1 MAFHPIDT
9 GSIAPG
15 RRWWAVGSSQGLGDA
30 GTPTH
35 CHPVH
40 LEHLFRIDLYC
51 GCTGDRASIV
61 ATSSLGVVASWCH
74 SVHEPSYIATL
85 SYPCKYK
92 AIATPAAETPPPH
105 VATRQAAWSA
115 PISWR

>member
-1 MAFHPIDT
+1 MPRGCRQSGVAANTAMT
-9 GSIAPG
+9 GA
-15 RRWWAVGSSQGLGDA
+15 QGVYHLLG
-30 GTPTH
+30 
-35 CHPVH
+35 CCLVH
-40 LEHLFRIDLYC
+40 LRETAATRILHRLYC

-61 ATSSLGVVASWCH
+61 VTSSLGVVASWCH

-105 VATRQAAWSA
+105 VATREEAWSA
-115 PISWR
+115 PIS

>member
-1 MAFHPIDT
+1 M
-9 GSIAPG
+9 
-15 RRWWAVGSSQGLGDA
+15 
-30 GTPTH
+30 
-35 CHPVH
+35 
-40 LEHLFRIDLYC
+40 
-51 GCTGDRASIV
+51 
-61 ATSSLGVVASWCH
+61 GVVASWCH

-105 VATRQAAWSA
+105 VATRRAARCA